1 MQAFSFHPGE
11 ARIAELVHAYLLA
24 DYRWELDRHWLNL
37 QIGRPAPD
45 LVARF
50 PQARHFGLI
59 SAWDP
64 HSVPRSEQANRDA
77 DQALQN
83 DLLASGAIFRAAF
96 SSATNRTWR
105 EPSWLVVDLP
115 VDSFDALAARYGQLG
130 TLYWAAGTDVRMRIY
145 AARPASFESQP
156 ALDWLGAD
164 AKSRA
169 NPAV

>member
-1 MQAFSFHPGE
+1 MQAFSFHTSD
-11 ARIAELVHAYLLA
+11 ARIAELAHAYLMA
-24 DYRWELDRHWLNL
+24 DYRWELDGHWLNL
-37 QIGRPAPD
+37 RIGRPASD

-64 HSVPRSEQANRDA
+64 HSVQRPEQVNRDA

-96 SSATNRTWR
+96 SSAVNRTWR

-115 VDSFDALAARYGQLG
+115 VASFDALAARYGQLG
-130 TLYWAAGTDVRMRIY
+130 TLYWAAGSDVRMRVY
-145 AARPASFESQP
+145 AARPASFEPQP
-156 ALDWLGAD
+156 ALDWLGTD
-164 AKSRA
+164 ATSRA
-169 NPAV
+169 NPAA